1 VSTPPYPDITVGD
14 VVIHGPGYVGS
25 GAVRVRVRVIG
36 LGLGY
41 YYMLIEGKV
50 KSYLGYMLGRHKA
63 PETSPTHL
71 LCHFFGHSASLF
83 LQLVS
88 PTNPLNGP

>member
-1 VSTPPYPDITVGD
+1 MWGVRRWRIA
-14 VVIHGPGYVGS
+14 S
-25 GAVRVRVRVIG
+25 GARDSRCMNTV
-36 LGLGY
+36 GY

-50 KSYLGYMLGRHKA
+50 KTDLGYMLGRHKA

-71 LCHFFGHSASLF
+71 LCHFFGYSASLF